1 MSGAPPPSD
10 PEVAAEQEYLGLAL
24 TSLAAM
30 RARAQH
36 LLRDLVAAGN
46 PDLDYVAALSRRVS
60 LLEDSPRPLLFGR
73 IDEEDGPAWHI
84 GRRHVEDE
92 HADPVVVDWRAP
104 VAVPFYRASAKEPL
118 GLSRRRQIMV
128 DRGSVVAVADDVFGG
143 ADADA
148 GSTRLRGG
156 DALLAELER
165 ARTGEMLDIVATIQ
179 AEQDEIIRAP
189 LGELLTVQGGPG
201 TGKTAVGLHRAAFLL
216 YNHPPLSRDGV
227 LVLGPSRAFLRYIA
241 QVLPSLGEEAV
252 VQTTIADIAP
262 KAKVRIEEPFGVRRL
277 KGDARMGGVLRR
289 ALEGRRHRLES
300 DVSLRVRFA
309 RASLSAE
316 RVNEVVDS
324 IVARPAPYKAGRAA
338 LRARLVSEARRVF
351 RRSARLGADE
361 AWFERELTAT
371 DEFKALLDTL
381 WPTVSPTAL
390 VRDLLCSRS
399 QLERCATSGLLAH
412 NEWPMLLRS
421 RDASSTSTSWSVD
434 DLALLDEA
442 SFLTGG
448 RTRTYGHIVV
458 DEAQDLTPMQF
469 RMVARRAPSGSITVL
484 GDLAQATGPW
494 AYADWSEVRA
504 HLPDAATQRHEE
516 LTLGYRAPGRVLVYA
531 SRLLPLAAPGV
542 TPTSSIRAG
551 RTDPAILQ
559 VDPDELAPAALTEAR
574 ALTEQLRT
582 GRDHHSRRATSRPS
596 PRWRK
601 GSGMSAVLERDAMTR
616 PVTIVPAAAAKGLE
630 FDAVVVVEPSAF
642 AGSGQRGLRLLYVAM
657 TRPIQHLSI
666 VHALPLPDVL
676 GGLSSARS
684 PTIRCMEVEGQSG
697 PDHRWKQRHRRGC
710 RAALGGCRRARRP
723 RRRRHC
729 PRPKIADE
737 LGGRFVHTD
746 VADPAASTAAV
757 AAAVEA
763 FGGLHIAHLNAGVTS
778 WCGMGDDFDPEA
790 YRRSMAINLD
800 GVVYGIAAARR
811 AIKTSGG
818 GTIVATA
825 SMAGLVPAPFDPIY
839 AANKHAVVGLTR
851 SLGQVYEPDGIRVHA
866 LCPSF
871 AYTNIIKG
879 SEQTLLDMGFPI
891 IEVADVVDAF
901 QRILD
906 SDSTGQC
913 WYVVAGRLSEPFE
926 FRRAPGPRLD

>member
-1 MSGAPPPSD
+1 MSSAPPLSD
-10 PEVAAEQEYLGLAL
+10 PEVAAEQEYLSRAL

-30 RARAQH
+30 RARARH

-73 IDEEDGPAWHI
+73 IDEEDGPTWHI

-92 HADPVVVDWRAP
+92 RSDPVVVDWRAP
-104 VAVPFYRASAKEPL
+104 VAVPFYRASTKEPL

-143 ADADA
+143 TDADA

-179 AEQDEIIRAP
+179 TEQDEIIRAP

-216 YNHPPLSRDGV
+216 YNHPPLSQDGV

-262 KAKVRIEEPFGVRRL
+262 KAKIRIEEPLGIRRL

-289 ALEGRRHRLES
+289 ALEVRRRRLER

-316 RVNEVVDS
+316 RVNELVDS

-390 VRDLLCSRS
+390 VRDLLCSRT
-399 QLERCATSGLLAH
+399 QLERAASGLFAH
-412 NEWPMLLRS
+412 DEWPMLLRS
-421 RDASSTSTSWSVD
+421 RGASGTSTRWSVD

-469 RMVARRAPSGSITVL
+469 RMIARRAPSGSITVL

-494 AYADWSEVRA
+494 AYADWGEVRA

-516 LTLGYRAPGRVLVYA
+516 LTLGYRAPGRVLGYA
-531 SRLLPLAAPGV
+531 SRLLPLAAPGII
-542 TPTSSIRAG
+542 PTSSIRAG
-551 RTDPAILQ
+551 RTDPAIEQ
-559 VDPDELAPAALTEAR
+559 VNPDELAPAALTEAR
-574 ALTEQLRT
+574 ALTDHYALVAIITPDEHVATLTALAT
-582 GRDHHSRRATSRPS
+582 GQRDV
-596 PRWRK
+596 
-601 GSGMSAVLERDAMTR
+601 GVLERDAMTR
-616 PVTIVPAAAAKGLE
+616 PVTIVPAGAAKGLE
-630 FDAVVVVEPSAF
+630 FDAVVVVEPSSF

-676 GGLSSARS
+676 
-684 PTIRCMEVEGQSG
+684 SG
-697 PDHRWKQRHRRGC
+697 
-710 RAALGGCRRARRP
+710 
-723 RRRRHC
+723 
-729 PRPKIADE
+729 
-737 LGGRFVHTD
+737 
-746 VADPAASTAAV
+746 
-757 AAAVEA
+757 
-763 FGGLHIAHLNAGVTS
+763 
-778 WCGMGDDFDPEA
+778 
-790 YRRSMAINLD
+790 
-800 GVVYGIAAARR
+800 
-811 AIKTSGG
+811 
-818 GTIVATA
+818 
-825 SMAGLVPAPFDPIY
+825 
-839 AANKHAVVGLTR
+839 
-851 SLGQVYEPDGIRVHA
+851 
-866 LCPSF
+866 
-871 AYTNIIKG
+871 
-879 SEQTLLDMGFPI
+879 
-891 IEVADVVDAF
+891 
-901 QRILD
+901 
-906 SDSTGQC
+906 
-913 WYVVAGRLSEPFE
+913 
-926 FRRAPGPRLD
+926 